1 MEKYIHIIGNFIE
14 KSQLCC
20 PASDLH
26 KGFELFFI
34 LLSINAVVLL
44 IYCIISILDE
54 LGLFRIL
61 IHIVYVIFHV
71 IFLFLIGSILTIL
84 LGGLGIII
92 FSIIWFVIL
101 MWSIGLV
108 FDDDEPYILGF
119 GRFANTICDRYYDKK
134 EYYKNLKDDYK
145 DFIRVNKDII

>member
-20 PASDLH
+20 PASGLNN
-26 KGFELFFI
+26 GFELFFI
-34 LLSINAVVLL
+34 LLAINAVFLL
-44 IYCIISILDE
+44 IYCIISNLDE

-61 IHIVYVIFHV
+61 IHIIYVIFHV
-71 IFLFLIGSILTIL
+71 ILLFLIGSTLTIL

-92 FSIIWFVIL
+92 FCIIGFIIL
-101 MWSIGLV
+101 IWSISLV
-108 FDDDEPYILGF
+108 FDDGDPYILGF
-119 GRFANTICDRYYDKK
+119 GRFANTISDRYYNKK
-134 EYYKNLKDDYK
+134 KYYKILKDDYK